1 MERVMVDNWL
11 LEEAVINLRDEP
23 EKPGKSLS
31 DLLMAILLWDE
42 VCFPEN
48 QNNYWRSIRG
58 NLADYLTPITDEEW
72 NNSLPYMKRFST
84 YHYRCDSEREHYLF
98 ATERNVGLQEFDL
111 ECIGQRA
118 QRYLRL
124 SGENDCSYFPY
135 YKRQDYLEKTLTP
148 TKWKL
153 SDAMVRISNQKMLD
167 SKVKEYVEETFKS
180 LLDMPSIEFSMPV
193 LTRFILENTPDG
205 MSPVDYAFHMRME
218 GPVIQ
223 YRKYLQELS
232 GSVEKQDWKEFRKL
246 GNYSIDAIKSVI
258 EMDKGQVRSI
268 KASLLPTPSIMLDSS
283 FMTISTD
290 SKNNLTIKADLPHKK
305 YHLTFLRDLTRFGI
319 NEIPL

>member
-1 MERVMVDNWL
+1 MVDNWL
-11 LEEAVINLRDEP
+11 LEDAVINLRDEP
-23 EKPGKSLS
+23 KKPGKSLS
-31 DLLMAILLWDE
+31 DLFMAILLWDE
-42 VCFPEN
+42 VCYPKN
-48 QNNYWRSIRG
+48 QNNHWRQIPG
-58 NLADYLTPITDEEW
+58 NLADCLTAIKDEEW
-72 NNSLPYMKRFST
+72 NNSLPYMERFPP
-84 YHYRCDSEREHYLF
+84 YRYGWDSENEHFLYERERIDALS
-98 ATERNVGLQEFDL
+98 EFDL
-111 ECIGQRA
+111 DCIGARA

-124 SGENDCSYFPY
+124 SGENDCSYLPY
-135 YKRQDYLEKTLTP
+135 CKRQDYLEKTLSP

-153 SDAMVRISNQKMLD
+153 SDVMVRISNQKMLD

-319 NEIPL
+319 NEMPL